1 MTLEEMKLV
10 DVRSVQRETLMDIQN
25 ITVKGHGSTE
35 DKIHDYLEETGNP
48 YCFRVGNVVVKNT
61 YTDNGPKLD
70 DLLRMLISSL

>member
-25 ITVKGHGSTE
+25 ITAKGHGSTE
-35 DKIHDYLEETGNP
+35 DKIYDYLEETGNP

-70 DLLRMLISSL
+70 DLLKMLISSL